1 MFASVRGLPFLLL
14 VLVLLCIPR
23 VPYAQVARIEVI
35 PFESMTLT
43 DEQFLAGSEDGKRV
57 TIAGELRLPRPGTD
71 RLPAVILL
79 HPSGGIGGQIA
90 DWEQW
95 FLSLGV
101 ATFVVDSFT
110 SRGIENTINDQSQLG
125 RLAQTED
132 AYRALSLISK
142 NPHVDASRVM
152 LMGFSRGGQDTLYAS
167 MVRFQKAHA
176 DASSP
181 GFAAYVPLYPDC
193 SAHYLDD
200 DNVSKAPIRI
210 FHGSADNYDP
220 VAPCKA
226 YVERLKAKGA
236 DVELTEFAGVNHIF
250 DARAFAHPTSL
261 PKAQTVRNC
270 AWEEHSAGHLLN
282 VKSNLPFSYAD
293 PCVERGVTIGYD
305 ESATEQT
312 KKAIANLVTTTLK
325 PTPTR
330 AP

>member
-1 MFASVRGLPFLLL
+1 MSASVRGVPFLLL

-23 VPYAQVARIEVI
+23 VLYAQVARMEVI

-71 RLPAVILL
+71 RLAAVILL
-79 HPSGGIGGQIA
+79 HPSGGIGGQIT

-110 SRGIENTINDQSQLG
+110 GRGIQNTINDQSQLG
-125 RLAQTED
+125 RLAQIED

-142 NPHVDASRVM
+142 HPRVDASRVM
-152 LMGFSRGGQDTLYAS
+152 LMGFSRGGQGTLYAS
-167 MVRFQKAHA
+167 MTRFQKAHA
-176 DASSP
+176 DASTP

-193 SAHYLDD
+193 SARYLDD

-220 VAPCKA
+220 IGPCKA
-226 YVERLKAKGA
+226 YVERLKAKGV
-236 DVELTEFAGVNHIF
+236 DVELTEFARANHIF
-250 DARAFAHPTSL
+250 DGRAFAHPTSL

-270 AWEEHSAGHLLN
+270 AWEEHSAGQLLN